1 MDKRMSSTP
10 TRFLRY
16 SALFFL
22 LALLWSSCDRNENEP
37 EIADQEFYLDENSG
51 KGTLIGAIQADDA
64 DEGQVLSFEIVE
76 GDSKSAFSLDSK
88 TGILSVNDSTQLDF
102 EKNPSFDLLIA
113 VSDNHAKDPLES
125 SARIAIYLNDLN
137 EHAPVMEAQT
147 FQVNEDCS
155 NGTLIGTLVATD
167 GDPGQILS
175 YKIESGNEDRAICL
189 DSCSGE
195 IFVDNPACFDFERK
209 QTLVFMI
216 SVCDNDSKM
225 PLKSF
230 ATLTITI
237 LDVSVYKVDL
247 SGFVQKGPFINGSGI
262 TISEL
267 NAQLEP
273 TGKVFITQ
281 TNNNAGEFAIR
292 GMELESRYLHLKA
305 DGFYFNERSGELSEA
320 QLSLNSIIDAGDS
333 QVANINILT
342 HLEKERLEYL
352 VRNGSSFSAAKVQAR
367 EDVLGILSFPGGGP
381 ESFQE
386 LDISQGGDENAKLLA
401 ASVIFQGMHSTGE
414 FSEQINEISTDIL
427 ADGRL
432 NSSEL
437 GSNLVNH
444 TNLLD
449 LVELRSNIEDRYSDV
464 GVAATI
470 ADFEKYIQLFRDS
483 SNFEFNSLVAY
494 PEFSD
499 YGENILYGNKVD
511 FLSGPGTYSMAAD
524 LPVGNQLKIKL
535 TGGYWG
541 IYMMPDGPVNWE
553 FTQFDDEHKSQVF
566 TATASGSRC
575 DLKIMFDFGYPIV
588 PYDVRVEYFE
598 NSSDVPSRTK
608 VIHIEMHPDFH

>member
-1 MDKRMSSTP
+1 MNSTA
-10 TRFLRY
+10 TRFLKY
-16 SALFFL
+16 TALFFL
-22 LALLWSSCDRNENEP
+22 LALLWSSCDRNENVP
-37 EIADQEFYLDENSG
+37 EIADQEFYIDENSR
-51 KGTLIGAIQADDA
+51 KGTLVGAIKADDP
-64 DEGQVLSFEIVE
+64 DEGQVLSFDIIE
-76 GDSKSAFSLDSK
+76 GDSKSAFLIDSK
-88 TGILSVNDSTQLDF
+88 TGILSVNDSIQLDF
-102 EKNPSFDLLIA
+102 EKNPRFDLRIA

-125 SARIAIYLNDLN
+125 SAQIAVFLNDLN
-137 EHAPVMEAQT
+137 EHAPVIEAQT
-147 FQVNEDCS
+147 FQINEDCS
-155 NGTLIGTLVATD
+155 NGTLIGAVVATD
-167 GDPGQILS
+167 GDPDQILT
-175 YKIESGNEDRAICL
+175 YKIESGNEDQAICL
-189 DSCSGE
+189 DSLSGE
-195 IFVDNPACFDFERK
+195 IFVDHPACFDFEKK

-230 ATLTITI
+230 AALTITI
-237 LDVSVYKVDL
+237 LDVSVYQVDL
-247 SGFVQKGPFINGSGI
+247 SGFVQKGPFINGSSI

-281 TNNNAGEFAIR
+281 TTSNAGEFEIR

-305 DGFYFNERSGELSEA
+305 DGFYFNERSGELSES
-320 QLSLNSIIDAGDS
+320 QLSLNSIIDAS
-333 QVANINILT
+333 ESEFTNINILS

-352 VRNGSSFSAAKVQAR
+352 VHKGSSFSDAKAQAQ
-367 EDVLGILSFPGGGP
+367 EDVLGILSFPTDGL

-386 LDISQGGDENAKLLA
+386 LDISQGGDDHAKLLA
-401 ASVIFQGMHSTGE
+401 ASVIFQGMHSTGDL
-414 FSEQINEISTDIL
+414 SEQINEISTDIL

-432 NSSEL
+432 NSADL

-449 LVELRSNIEDRYSDV
+449 LVEVRNNIEDRYSDM
-464 GVAATI
+464 GFAATI

-483 SNFEFNSLVAY
+483 SDFEFNSLVAY

-511 FLSGPGTYSMAAD
+511 YLSSPGTYSMAAD

-541 IYMMPDGPVNWE
+541 INMMPDGPVNWE
-553 FTQFDDEHKSQVF
+553 FTQFDDENKSQVF
-566 TATASGSRC
+566 TATESGTPC
-575 DLKIMFDFGYPIV
+575 DLKIEFDFGYSNG

-598 NSSDVPSRTK
+598 NSSDVPGRTK